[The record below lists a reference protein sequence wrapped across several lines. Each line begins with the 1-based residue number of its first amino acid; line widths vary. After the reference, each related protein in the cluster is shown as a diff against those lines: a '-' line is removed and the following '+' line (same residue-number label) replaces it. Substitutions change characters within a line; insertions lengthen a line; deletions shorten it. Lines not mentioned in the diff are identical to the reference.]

1 MLIHLCFFVSVGCA
15 AVLSQDK
22 TPLPNTDL
30 EKKFAVA
37 VEAIKQFELI
47 YQNQTDAMLIH
58 LCFIVSVGCAAVMSQ
73 SSNLEQTSSTTVD
86 TLNQATKEFQN
97 DESTK
102 QLSNQTFN
110 DTQSS
115 QFGYIN
121 GTLIRKSRSLWGFIA
136 AAASVL
142 DLIFGK

>member
-1 MLIHLCFFVSVGCA
+1 
-15 AVLSQDK
+15 
-22 TPLPNTDL
+22 
-30 EKKFAVA
+30 
-37 VEAIKQFELI
+37 FELI
-47 YQNQTDAMLIH
+47 YQNQTEAMLIH
-58 LCFIVSVGCAAVMSQ
+58 LCFIVLVGCAAVMSQ

-86 TLNQATKEFQN
+86 TLNQASKEFQN